1 MSQCVITGRLTSVTE
16 RPLALATIG
25 IRLDQAPND
34 VQFLNG
40 NALTRTEHLETTD
53 EFGNF
58 SVALTQGVK
67 IVIRIEDLG
76 LHRQVTVPSQASA
89 TLEELL
95 NGDI

>member
-1 MSQCVITGRLTSVTE
+1 MANCVITGRLTSVTGQ
-16 RPLALATIG
+16 PLALATVG

-34 VQFLNG
+34 VQFLDG
-40 NALTRTEHLETTD
+40 NALTRTEHLETTNEYGD
-53 EFGNF
+53 F
-58 SVALTQGVK
+58 SVSLTQGMN

-76 LHRQVTVPSQASA
+76 LHRQVTVPTAASA